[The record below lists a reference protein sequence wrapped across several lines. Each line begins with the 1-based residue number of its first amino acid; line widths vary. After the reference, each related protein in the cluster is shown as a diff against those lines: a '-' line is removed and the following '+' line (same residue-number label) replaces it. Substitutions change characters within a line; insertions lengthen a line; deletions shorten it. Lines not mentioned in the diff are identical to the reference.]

1 MSNNLLLNN
10 AETVLRLMSKTH
22 NGFQICHLNC
32 RSLSKSKLDYLNTLF
47 PPTELNI
54 ICITESWF
62 RSSFTDN
69 LCELKNYFLLR
80 HDRQKDSR
88 GGGIAV
94 YCRIGLKAT
103 IVMKST
109 LVSSVEYLGI
119 EIQGEYNAKC
129 LIVCMYFP
137 HYTNY
142 LNGFFE
148 ELGYKSSNYE
158 NVIVCGD
165 FNVSII
171 KDHLSA
177 QQFIDNVTTC
187 GLSIVNQRW
196 PTRYGVNSTPALL
209 DVMMCSKKSHSI
221 YFDQLCLGGISDHDL
236 LFYVY
241 KFDLKTVPMEPVYFR
256 DFNSINIMHC

>member
-1 MSNNLLLNN
+1 M
-10 AETVLRLMSKTH
+10 
-22 NGFQICHLNC
+22 
-32 RSLSKSKLDYLNTLF
+32 
-47 PPTELNI
+47 
-54 ICITESWF
+54 
-62 RSSFTDN
+62 
-69 LCELKNYFLLR
+69 R

-94 YCRIGLKAT
+94 YCKIGLKAT

-109 LVSSVEYLGI
+109 LDSSVEYLGI

-129 LIVCMYFP
+129 LIVCVYNP
-137 HYTNY
+137 HYTNN

-148 ELGYKSSNYE
+148 ELGYKSLNYE

-165 FNVSII
+165 FNVNII
-171 KDHLSA
+171 KDDLRA

-196 PTRYGVNSTPALL
+196 PTRYVVNSTPALL

-221 YFDQLCLGGISDHDL
+221 YLAQYLITICYFMSTNLILKLCQCNLTTLETLILS
-236 LFYVY
+236 
-241 KFDLKTVPMEPVYFR
+241 P
-256 DFNSINIMHC
+256 